1 MAASAFATLTPVPST
16 DVQTNNSYDMSDSY
30 ILVDI
35 GANLTNKKFSRDI
48 DSVVQR
54 AKESG
59 VQKVMVTGTNI
70 GSSKEALRLTR
81 IFPDIL
87 FSTAGIHP
95 HDATSWDENS
105 AAEIEEL
112 CANPECVALGECGL
126 DFNRNFSPPEVQ
138 LEAF

>member
-1 MAASAFATLTPVPST
+1 MAASAFKTLSSSAVSVP
-16 DVQTNNSYDMSDSY
+16 DDIQGNNNYDMADSY

-59 VQKVMVTGTNI
+59 VQKIMVTGTNI
-70 GSSKEALRLTR
+70 QSSKEALRLTR

-87 FSTAGIHP
+87 FSTAGM
-95 HDATSWDENS
+95 S
-105 AAEIEEL
+105 ALIL
-112 CANPECVALGECGL
+112 L
-126 DFNRNFSPPEVQ
+126 
-138 LEAF
+138 